1 MNSFFDSI
9 VIVFL
14 KFIKNKQNNNNS
26 YIAMKLFNIYCT
38 KISILTKNILSIK
51 KLLLFDVYLPVIKTL
66 NQ

>member
-1 MNSFFDSI
+1 
-9 VIVFL
+9 
-14 KFIKNKQNNNNS
+14 
-26 YIAMKLFNIYCT
+26 MKLFNIYCT